1 MYCHQCGQ
9 QLPED
14 ALFCPVCGTKVA
26 RKGEGPESPASSS
39 PVASASVPVASDAPA
54 LENVPATEA
63 PPRVSGTPGSPEPAK
78 KKSKMGVKVGI
89 LSAIGV
95 VIVAAVIFVILNWN
109 SVDYVA
115 SVKAFQPFYYSQGLP
130 YTYGEVLDA
139 YLPDAE
145 WIAVKAKKDSGLLA
159 TVEVSGTAKGLEE
172 EVRLSVKMAPNPEDP
187 NGALYTPESASLGK
201 ERFSSTE
208 ETVEFL
214 YWLFVAYDQQV
225 EDLSTVMPA
234 GSVELTQTF
243 EDEATGITLDYP
255 ENWEPIE
262 TGSEFDIVSLI
273 DSDNT
278 ADNVA
283 SMKVCVALDENPF
296 GIFTDDKSSV
306 EQAVNE
312 FHTFVSLEDTTLG
325 EVPAVELVYQTA
337 GLKGTDR
344 VINYWYE
351 RGDKVYQV
359 VCSFSELTSM
369 KYTPIFESIMDSY
382 QVDPLPEP
390 TPTPTPTPTPVPTPT
405 PTPAPTSNPTGAAMD
420 SYLNIVSQ
428 ASSYDFSGGYGDS
441 NPPDATYSYAL
452 ASVCPGSDIP
462 GLLLSCTNPTLGMSY
477 IRIFQYNEASGSV
490 WQPEDVLTTGVA
502 SAGGFRGGLSLMA
515 DGNGLCYSYLN
526 AMSGESYLDRVTIED
541 GLLYQLSEW
550 TGMVGDD
557 TSPTYL
563 QGNEITWYDI
573 SDTTGLQG

>member
-1 MYCHQCGQ
+1 MYCHKCGRE
-9 QLPED
+9 LPER
-14 ALFCPVCGTKVA
+14 ALFCPACGA
-26 RKGEGPESPASSS
+26 RSVTAEHESPSAASAVSAATSSPTTPSPSGQPPVPAGAPGPKASS
-39 PVASASVPVASDAPA
+39 
-54 LENVPATEA
+54 
-63 PPRVSGTPGSPEPAK
+63 K
-78 KKSKMGVKVGI
+78 KKVILGVI
-89 LSAIGV
+89 SALV
-95 VIVAAVIFVILNWN
+95 VVVAVAAVLMALNWN

-145 WIAVKAKKDSGLLA
+145 WIAVKEKKDSGLLA

-172 EVRLSVKMAPNPEDP
+172 EVKLSVQMAPNPEDP
-187 NGALYTPESASLGK
+187 NGALYTPESVSLG
-201 ERFSSTE
+201 EETFSSTE

-214 YWLFVAYDQQV
+214 YWLFVAYGQQV
-225 EDLSTVMPA
+225 EDLSLVLPA

-243 EDEATGITLDYP
+243 EEEAAGISFHYP
-255 ENWEPIE
+255 ENWEAIE

-278 ADNVA
+278 ADSIA
-283 SMKVCVALDENPF
+283 SMKVCEALDKNPF
-296 GIFTDDKSSV
+296 GIFTDDESTV

-325 EVPAVELVYQTA
+325 DVPAVELIYQTE
-337 GLKGTDR
+337 GLKGTDQ

-369 KYTPIFESIMDSY
+369 KYTPIFQSILDSY
-382 QVDPLPEP
+382 QVEPLPEP

-405 PTPAPTSNPTGAAMD
+405 QEPEPDATAVAMEAYRD
-420 SYLNIVSQ
+420 IVSQ
-428 ASSYDFSGGYGDS
+428 AASYDFSMGHGEP
-441 NPPDATYSYAL
+441 NPPDAAYSYAL
-452 ASVCPGSDIP
+452 APMCPGSDIP
-462 GLLLSCTNPTLGMSY
+462 GLLLSCTDAAFGLSY
-477 IRIFQYNEASGSV
+477 TRIFQYDERSGSV
-490 WQPEDVLTTGVA
+490 WQPYAVMTTGVA
-502 SAGGFRGGLSLMA
+502 TAGGYRGSLCLMA
-515 DGNGLCYSYLN
+515 DGLGLYYYYGD
-526 AMSGESYLDRVTIED
+526 AMTGEAYVECVTIED
-541 GLLYQLSEW
+541 ELVYYSTQWSGLL
-550 TGMVGDD
+550 GDG

-563 QGNEITWYDI
+563 QGSEITWYDI

>member
-187 NGALYTPESASLGK
+187 NGALYTPESASLG
-201 ERFSSTE
+201 E
-208 ETVEFL
+208 
-214 YWLFVAYDQQV
+214 
-225 EDLSTVMPA
+225 
-234 GSVELTQTF
+234 
-243 EDEATGITLDYP
+243 
-255 ENWEPIE
+255 
-262 TGSEFDIVSLI
+262 
-273 DSDNT
+273 
-278 ADNVA
+278 
-283 SMKVCVALDENPF
+283 
-296 GIFTDDKSSV
+296 
-306 EQAVNE
+306 
-312 FHTFVSLEDTTLG
+312 G
-325 EVPAVELVYQTA
+325 E
-337 GLKGTDR
+337 
-344 VINYWYE
+344 
-351 RGDKVYQV
+351 
-359 VCSFSELTSM
+359 
-369 KYTPIFESIMDSY
+369 
-382 QVDPLPEP
+382 
-390 TPTPTPTPTPVPTPT
+390 
-405 PTPAPTSNPTGAAMD
+405 
-420 SYLNIVSQ
+420 
-428 ASSYDFSGGYGDS
+428 
-441 NPPDATYSYAL
+441 
-452 ASVCPGSDIP
+452 
-462 GLLLSCTNPTLGMSY
+462 
-477 IRIFQYNEASGSV
+477 IFQHRGNRG
-490 WQPEDVLTTGVA
+490 VLVLA
-502 SAGGFRGGLSLMA
+502 VCGL
-515 DGNGLCYSYLN
+515 
-526 AMSGESYLDRVTIED
+526 
-541 GLLYQLSEW
+541 
-550 TGMVGDD
+550 
-557 TSPTYL
+557 
-563 QGNEITWYDI
+563 
-573 SDTTGLQG
+573 